1 MTMTALISILLIHII
16 LVMVVLVALVVREE
30 NSVFGHAQS
39 RNVISVSRRAAV

>member
-16 LVMVVLVALVVREE
+16 LVLVVLVALVVREE

-39 RNVISVSRRAAV
+39 KNACTAFANTAA